1 MKKKPTAEDFM
12 KEISKLKSEC
22 EALMTVNQ
30 ALTDEL
36 DMIYN
41 EDMNPDALD
50 LFNMMNEEPSR
61 GILQ

>member
-12 KEISKLKSEC
+12 REISKLKSEC

-36 DMIYN
+36 DMIYS
-41 EDMNPDALD
+41 EDTNPDTLD